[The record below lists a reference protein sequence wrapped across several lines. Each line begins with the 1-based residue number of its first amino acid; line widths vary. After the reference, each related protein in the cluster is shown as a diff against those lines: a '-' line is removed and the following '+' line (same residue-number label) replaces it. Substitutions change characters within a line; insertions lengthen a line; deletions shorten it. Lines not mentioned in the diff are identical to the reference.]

1 MAALEWE
8 EAQEPLHH
16 DIDTVCMLSRQ
27 VYWSWTRSA
36 SISLGKVGRTSN
48 TSSSDWFGSM
58 CSWGDTS
65 MSEWKKG
72 AFLYNTMIQRTKA
85 VH

>member
-16 DIDTVCMLSRQ
+16 DIDTVCVLSRQ

-36 SISLGKVGRTSN
+36 SISLGKVVRTSN

-58 CSWGDTS
+58 CSWGGVQACQNGRNAHFCIT
-65 MSEWKKG
+65 
-72 AFLYNTMIQRTKA
+72 Q
-85 VH
+85 

>member
-1 MAALEWE
+1 MAVLEWE
-8 EAQEPLHH
+8 EAQEPLCH
-16 DIDTVCMLSRQ
+16 DIDTVCTLSRQ

-58 CSWGDTS
+58 CSWGVQACQN
-65 MSEWKKG
+65 G
-72 AFLYNTMIQRTKA
+72 RKA
-85 VH
+85 HFGITQ

>member
-16 DIDTVCMLSRQ
+16 DIDTVCMLLSRQ

-36 SISLGKVGRTSN
+36 SISLGKSWENQQHQQQRLV
-48 TSSSDWFGSM
+48 WFRVQLGAS
-58 CSWGDTS
+58 TS

-72 AFLYNTMIQRTKA
+72 AFLYNTM
-85 VH
+85 

>member
-1 MAALEWE
+1 MAVLEWE
-8 EAQEPLHH
+8 EAQEPLRH
-16 DIDTVCMLSRQ
+16 DIDTVCTLSRQ

-58 CSWGDTS
+58 CSWVVQACQNG
-65 MSEWKKG
+65 
-72 AFLYNTMIQRTKA
+72 RKA
-85 VH
+85 HFGITQ